1 MPQSAANIARGRP
14 GSDEPLWAA
23 AGADRSSETI
33 AHATRC
39 GLGDGTATS
48 REQPELTR
56 HIPCTAA
63 AITLGSVRQSHCLVA
78 VGLAAFSKNS
88 FWSLGPVSS
97 RLMARIA
104 LAIRADEARV
114 AASPRAAVAP
124 AASP

>member
-1 MPQSAANIARGRP
+1 MSCGGRP
-14 GSDEPLWAA
+14 V
-23 AGADRSSETI
+23 RSSLVTEI
-33 AHATRC
+33 AKN
-39 GLGDGTATS
+39 
-48 REQPELTR
+48 
-56 HIPCTAA
+56 AA
-63 AITLGSVRQSHCLVA
+63 QRQSHCFVA

-88 FWSLGPVSS
+88 FWSFGPVSS